1 MRLVGIAALVS
12 AALAAGAAARA
23 QEKPLVVFVGDSIT
37 AGRPTGN
44 PDYKP
49 PEPPPAA
56 HLAAGSYGYFE
67 ALVEATRTAD
77 VPFRFG
83 KLGNG
88 GQAITGWIGTT
99 CRQVLEKR
107 SASVKELPAILI
119 VQDFLSTPDEAARA
133 KLTEALR
140 AMAELSKKQGVQLVW
155 ITATIEKLPGATW
168 AGRIEKEHIDAT
180 NEVMLA
186 LGKELGVPVIR
197 MDTAW
202 ERWREWTKDKEPAAK
217 WRLTQRGK
225 LFDGVHP
232 GLTGSLFFALV
243 IARELGIAAGQFDE
257 AAPALGIDKDPAAET
272 KKFVYGWTEPPLLPQ
287 RKGAE

>member
-1 MRLVGIAALVS
+1 MRLLGVAVLLLVMPVAGVAPAA
-12 AALAAGAAARA
+12 
-23 QEKPLVVFVGDSIT
+23 EKPLVVFVGDSIT

-49 PEPPPAA
+49 PDPPPAA

-67 ALVEATRTAD
+67 ALVEATRAAD
-77 VPFRFG
+77 VPFRFA

-88 GQAITGWIGTT
+88 GQAITGWIGMT

-107 SASVKELPAILI
+107 NAGVKELPAILI
-119 VQDFLSTPDEAARA
+119 VQDFLRTPDEAARA

-155 ITATIEKLPGATW
+155 IAATIEKLPGATW
-168 AGRIEKEHIDAT
+168 AGGIEKEHIDAT
-180 NEVMLA
+180 NEVMLT

-225 LFDGVHP
+225 IFDGVHP

-243 IARELGIAAGQFDE
+243 IARELGIPAEQFDE
-257 AAPALGIDKDPAAET
+257 AAPALGLDKAQAAEI
-272 KKFVYGWTEPPLLPQ
+272 KKFVYGWPEPPLLPQ
-287 RKGAE
+287 RKKDE